1 MPPTKFKPNEKKY
14 NRHTGKVTTAR
25 YYMKAMPKKE
35 LIDYLNGSNSTSK
48 KKHKVLKELERRG
61 IKLTWRNKDA

>member
-1 MPPTKFKPNEKKY
+1 MPPIKFRPTEKSY
-14 NRHTGKVTTAR
+14 DRRSGRSSVVR

-35 LIDYLNGSNSTSK
+35 LIDYLNGSSSTAK

-61 IKLTWRNKDA
+61 IKLTWK